1 MAGSTKSKEPKQ
13 KRYKRERDLENLY
26 GAIRKVRE
34 LRERLMERSD
44 GDYLTAN
51 RFGDCGSAATND
63 L

>member
-13 KRYKRERDLENLY
+13 KRHKRERDLENLY

-44 GDYLTAN
+44 GDYLTTN
-51 RFGDCGSAATND
+51 RLGDCGAAATND